1 MVPLVPAF
9 VGLPGG
15 PEMIIIL
22 AIVVLLF
29 GANKLPSLAR
39 SSGEAIGEFKK
50 GREDIENEL
59 REAAGT
65 DSITDEES
73 SETA

>member
-22 AIVVLLF
+22 AIIVLLF

-59 REAAGT
+59 REAAGPNSV
-65 DSITDEES
+65 DDEKS
-73 SETA
+73 GETA